1 MPQSKTPGRSVS
13 TEKVT
18 LFNKACQILEK
29 DIDLYIVSRFQNV
42 ISSLKNNIYTL
53 QMMQQKLQEK
63 YGHSMKLVTRD
74 RKIDIFLEIVA
85 DILSE
90 QWYNERTTN
99 ISDELERVI
108 RTAVKL
114 LREAIKKWTWEWHFS
129 CSR

>member
-1 MPQSKTPGRSVS
+1 MPQNKTPGCTVS

-18 LFNKACQILEK
+18 LFDKACEILEK
-29 DIDLYIVSRFQNV
+29 DVDWYIVSRFQNV
-42 ISSLKNNIYTL
+42 MSSLKNNIYTL
-53 QMMQQKLQEK
+53 KTMQQKLQEK

-74 RKIDIFLEIVA
+74 GKIDIFLEIVA

-90 QWYNERTTN
+90 QWYNERTKN

-114 LREAIKKWTWEWHFS
+114 LREAIKK
-129 CSR
+129 

>member
-129 CSR
+129 YSR